1 MLPGAQTLINLAA
14 DPLILAPDG
23 TDFALTSP
31 GALLVGP
38 PQAPEAHAVIGA
50 SSQAQPR
57 AGAVDAPSQARP
69 NVVVLDAAGVH
80 SPPSGAALYVVR
92 PGALPSEGRLTTLK
106 ALKRKLAPALL
117 AGPASTEGPFDS
129 SPVDIV
135 LMTADPDPTAC
146 AWSALRAGVRAAGRP
161 VLVLVEDRVPADSV
175 VAAFDAGAAGAV
187 FAADGGAAD
196 ATLLAEVAERERH
209 RLDDAPLITVAVCNR
224 NGARDLEECFASLAT
239 IGYPSFETLLVDDG
253 STDDSLVVAARF
265 GVRAVALEPVGLGGA
280 RNAAIEHAR
289 GEILAYLDGDAQA
302 DPAWL
307 GRLWRLHDRLRPGGV
322 GGPNLPVADPSW
334 QERAIGGAP
343 GVAMPIVRADGRC
356 THLAGCNMSFRIDV
370 AREALFDPHVV
381 YGDDVEFCFRVLD
394 LGEDLLLHPTATI
407 RHHRRRSLVGYVKQM
422 HQYGRW
428 GTLMESRHGGRLVDV
443 DTEPSVLE
451 RLDPRR
457 PHHCFVGPQAA
468 QRYNLSF
475 APLSNGFP
483 FKVMALTVIASA
495 AMGPPARRAG
505 RLRGWAALAVAG
517 VVGQFGYVAVR
528 TPVQKGIGGP
538 RALTNRLLTAALWY
552 LGPGSVAAG
561 RLRAYQEHSDS
572 DSVAGDAREES

>member
-1 MLPGAQTLINLAA
+1 
-14 DPLILAPDG
+14 
-23 TDFALTSP
+23 
-31 GALLVGP
+31 
-38 PQAPEAHAVIGA
+38 VIGA
-50 SSQAQPR
+50 
-57 AGAVDAPSQARP
+57 
-69 NVVVLDAAGVH
+69 NVAVLDAAGVH
-80 SPPSGAALYVVR
+80 SPPPGAALYVVR
-92 PGALPSEGRLTTLK
+92 PGALPSEGRLATLK
-106 ALKRKLAPALL
+106 SLKRKVAPALL
-117 AGPASTEGPFDS
+117 AGPSSSEGPFDS

-135 LMTADPDPTAC
+135 LMTADPDPTTC
-146 AWSALRAGVRAAGRP
+146 AWAALRAGVRAAGRP
-161 VLVLVEDRVPADSV
+161 VLVLVEDPTPADSV

-187 FAADGGAAD
+187 FAADGGAGD
-196 ATLLAEVAERERH
+196 AALLAEVAERERH

-239 IGYPSFETLLVDDG
+239 VSYPAFETLLIDDG
-253 STDDSLVVAARF
+253 STDDSLAVAARF
-265 GVRAVALEPVGLGGA
+265 DVRAVALEPVGLGGA

-322 GGPNLPVADPSW
+322 GGPNLPVANPSW
-334 QERAIGGAP
+334 PERAIGGAP
-343 GVAMPIVRADGRC
+343 GVAMPIVRADGHC
-356 THLAGCNMSFRIDV
+356 THLAGCNMSFRIEV

-394 LGEDLLLHPTATI
+394 LGEGLLLHPTATI

-428 GTLMESRHGGRLVDV
+428 GTLMEARHGGRLVDV
-443 DTEPSVLE
+443 DTAPSVLE

-457 PHHCFVGPQAA
+457 PHYCFVGPQAA

-483 FKVMALTVIASA
+483 FKVMGLTLVASA
-495 AMGPPARRAG
+495 ATGLPAQRAG
-505 RLRGWAALAVAG
+505 RLRTWAALTLAG
-517 VVGQFGYVAVR
+517 VFGQFGYVAAR

-572 DSVAGDAREES
+572 VAGDAPEQS